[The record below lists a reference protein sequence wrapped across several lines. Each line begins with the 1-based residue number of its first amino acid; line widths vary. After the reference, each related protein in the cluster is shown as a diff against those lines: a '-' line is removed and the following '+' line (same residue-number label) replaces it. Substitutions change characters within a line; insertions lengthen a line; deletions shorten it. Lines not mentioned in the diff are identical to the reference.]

1 MGLWKVA
8 LHKKEHDMKPYQESF
23 GKTMSLCIKR
33 GIDLIFSVPLLV
45 IAFPLICVAVIGIIF
60 TMPGSI
66 LFKQERVGLNG
77 KPFNILKL
85 RTMKVDKE
93 IEQKRDMTRDEERKT
108 VWGNWLRR
116 FKIDELMQLVNVIK
130 GDMSLVGPR
139 PTVIEQV
146 EKYTARE
153 RHRLDM
159 RPGMTGLA
167 QVNGNVALTW
177 EERIAYDL
185 QYIEN
190 YSLLLDVAI
199 MVKTI
204 KVVAMGEEKY
214 LCKPNRENTGE
225 ELS

>member
-1 MGLWKVA
+1 MEL
-8 LHKKEHDMKPYQESF
+8 YRNSF
-23 GKTMSLCIKR
+23 GKNISLCIKR
-33 GIDLIFSVPLLV
+33 GMDIVLSVPLFV
-45 IAFPLICVAVIGIIF
+45 IALPFIGVAVIGIIF
-60 TMPGSI
+60 TMPGPI

-77 KPFNILKL
+77 KLFNILKL

-116 FKIDELMQLVNVIK
+116 FKIDELTQLINVIK

-146 EKYTARE
+146 EKYTERE
-153 RHRLDM
+153 RRRLDM

-190 YSLLLDVAI
+190 YSLLLDAAI
-199 MVKTI
+199 LVKTI
-204 KVVAMGEEKY
+204 KVVVMGEEKY

-225 ELS
+225 GLSCER

>member
-1 MGLWKVA
+1 MKSY
-8 LHKKEHDMKPYQESF
+8 KKHL
-23 GKTMSLCIKR
+23 GNNILLCIKR
-33 GIDLIFSVPLLV
+33 GIDIVFSVLFFV
-45 IAFPLICVAVIGIIF
+45 IALPFICVAVIGIIL
-60 TMPGSI
+60 TMPGPI
-66 LFKQERVGLNG
+66 LFKQERIGLGG

-93 IEQKRDMTRDEERKT
+93 VEQKRDMTKDEERKT

-130 GDMSLVGPR
+130 GEMSLVGPR

-146 EKYTARE
+146 EKYTERE

-190 YSLLLDVAI
+190 FSLLLDASI
-199 MVKTI
+199 MVRTI
-204 KVVAMGEEKY
+204 KVVLLGEEKY
-214 LCKPNRENTGE
+214 LCRPSKRNVKEGLTCER
-225 ELS
+225 

>member
-1 MGLWKVA
+1 MEPY
-8 LHKKEHDMKPYQESF
+8 KKSF
-23 GKTMSLCIKR
+23 GKNISFFIKR
-33 GIDLIFSVPLLV
+33 GIDIVFSMLFFVMAL
-45 IAFPLICVAVIGIIF
+45 PLIGVAVIGIVL
-60 TMPGSI
+60 TMPGPI
-66 LFKQERVGLNG
+66 LFKQERIGLGG

-93 IEQKRDMTRDEERKT
+93 IEQKRDMTKDEERKT

-146 EKYTARE
+146 EKYTERE

-190 YSLLLDVAI
+190 FSLLLDASI
-199 MVKTI
+199 MVRTI
-204 KVVAMGEEKY
+204 KVVLLGEEKY
-214 LCKPNRENTGE
+214 LCRPSKRNVKEGLTCER
-225 ELS
+225 